1 MKIKNNYKECLTN
14 LACSIEKYFELTPKH
29 NTLPYVD
36 ELLEEKKPENVVVIL
51 LDGLGSRILDR
62 TLDKD
67 SFLRKHKEKEITSV
81 FPATTTAATT
91 SMLTGLNPKEH
102 GYLGWN
108 VYIQPI
114 DKIISLYL
122 KTEKGKDEIDEDFV
136 KIKDEYFRPKTIMQ
150 KINDKKTGKG
160 IGLFPFQETKYHG
173 LDDMLDKIKNLT
185 KEPGKKY
192 IYAYDEEP
200 DHTMHETGPDS
211 IEVKE
216 LIKERNDKI
225 EKLCEELDNTI
236 VFVIADHGHKVVS
249 HVFLGEY
256 KDLLDTL
263 ERTTSLEQRAVS
275 FHVKENRK
283 EEFKTLFHKYFGND
297 FNLYTKEEVIESNLF
312 GDGEEH
318 QLFRSALGDFIAITE
333 NSSKCLIAP
342 GDDVLFSH
350 HAGYS
355 DDEIY
360 VPLIIIDKTAK

>member
-1 MKIKNNYKECLTN
+1 
-14 LACSIEKYFELTPKH
+14 
-29 NTLPYVD
+29 
-36 ELLEEKKPENVVVIL
+36 
-51 LDGLGSRILDR
+51 
-62 TLDKD
+62 
-67 SFLRKHKEKEITSV
+67 
-81 FPATTTAATT
+81 
-91 SMLTGLNPKEH
+91 
-102 GYLGWN
+102 
-108 VYIQPI
+108 
-114 DKIISLYL
+114 
-122 KTEKGKDEIDEDFV
+122 
-136 KIKDEYFRPKTIMQ
+136 
-150 KINDKKTGKG
+150 
-160 IGLFPFQETKYHG
+160 
-173 LDDMLDKIKNLT
+173 
-185 KEPGKKY
+185 
-192 IYAYDEEP
+192 
-200 DHTMHETGPDS
+200 MHETGPDS
-211 IEVKE
+211 IEAKE

-236 VFVIADHGHKVVS
+236 VFIIADHGHKVVS

-283 EEFKTLFHKYFGND
+283 EDFKTLFHKYFGND

-318 QLFRSALGDFIAITE
+318 PLFRRALGDFIAITE